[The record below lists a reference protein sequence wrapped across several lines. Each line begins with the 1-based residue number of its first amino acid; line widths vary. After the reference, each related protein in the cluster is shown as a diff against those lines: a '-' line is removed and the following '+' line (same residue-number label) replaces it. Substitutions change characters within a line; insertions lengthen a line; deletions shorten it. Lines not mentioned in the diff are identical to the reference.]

1 MGCEKINKYIKLIAI
16 NWDEKKMVPVSSVL
30 KNNLDFLPVLC
41 FIILLFAVMGFSDLY
56 EISYDTA
63 RIGMHAT
70 LGCMEGVNF
79 LIHTEIIHK

>member
-1 MGCEKINKYIKLIAI
+1 
-16 NWDEKKMVPVSSVL
+16 
-30 KNNLDFLPVLC
+30 
-41 FIILLFAVMGFSDLY
+41 MGFSDLY

-79 LIHTEIIHK
+79 LIHTETIHKWVWLVPGCQAIFSFDVKWSRVQ